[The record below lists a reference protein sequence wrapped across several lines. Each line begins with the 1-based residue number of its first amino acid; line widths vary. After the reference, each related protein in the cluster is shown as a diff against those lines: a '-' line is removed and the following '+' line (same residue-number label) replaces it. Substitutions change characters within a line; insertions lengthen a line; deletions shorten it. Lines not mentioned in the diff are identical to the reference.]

1 MMLEDRAETMH
12 ACVLQFFIEQ
22 NGARNI
28 EEAENL
34 HSLAQTGKYR
44 YPVILLNQIFSTIHG
59 ETVLALRNQ

>member
-1 MMLEDRAETMH
+1 MAR
-12 ACVLQFFIEQ
+12 
-22 NGARNI
+22 GARNI
-28 EEAENL
+28 EEAANL